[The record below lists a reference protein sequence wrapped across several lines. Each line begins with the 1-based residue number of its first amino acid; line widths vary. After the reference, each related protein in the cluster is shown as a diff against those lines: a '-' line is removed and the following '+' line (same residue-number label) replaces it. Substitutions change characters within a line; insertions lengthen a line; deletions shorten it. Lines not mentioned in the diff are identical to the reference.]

1 MLNYVLTNIG
11 DITEEFSEFR
21 DLIIPKSIVPVL
33 VQLISTLIIFILVAK
48 LFFKPIREIL
58 RKRAEYV
65 ENQIKDAENARIN
78 ALQYEN
84 EAQSSISAANNKS
97 KIIIEEAYEK
107 ANQIKDNALV
117 DLEKEIA
124 EKRLKVEQEI
134 IASKEAAI
142 EEIRK
147 EIINVAIDASE
158 VILNREVNKEDNASL
173 VNEFVKDIVN

>member
-1 MLNYVLTNIG
+1 MDNLGLRPQY
-11 DITEEFSEFR
+11 
-21 DLIIPKSIVPVL
+21 
-33 VQLISTLIIFILVAK
+33 
-48 LFFKPIREIL
+48 L
-58 RKRAEYV
+58 RKFLKWWKFR
-65 ENQIKDAENARIN
+65 KH
-78 ALQYEN
+78 
-84 EAQSSISAANNKS
+84 ISAANNKS

-107 ANQIKDNALV
+107 ANQIRDNALV

-142 EEIRK
+142 DEIRK